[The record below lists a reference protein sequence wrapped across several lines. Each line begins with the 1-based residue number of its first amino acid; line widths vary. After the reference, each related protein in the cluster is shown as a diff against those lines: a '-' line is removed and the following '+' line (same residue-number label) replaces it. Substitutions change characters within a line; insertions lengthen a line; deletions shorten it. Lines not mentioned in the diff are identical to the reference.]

1 MIYYILP
8 CFFILGM
15 FLFPK
20 NQKNSRFSTVENYIL
35 FVLIIL
41 CVLFSGLRYETGSDW
56 DNYYDMFKNAHNY
69 WSSHFELGYIYF
81 NYLFA
86 TLNGNY
92 NLFLILISG
101 LYALLY
107 YLLES
112 FACNKWIFGLFLY
125 SNIYVLFW
133 GGNRQAI
140 ALVLG
145 CVGTICFLK
154 KTRFLSAFYWL
165 LAIQFHI
172 SSLTLPLISF
182 CSNKFRLRIVVVSSF
197 LINLLVLINRGQNP
211 LVQLIS
217 YLLQGLDFVRLSSYL
232 DGTEYLNPDLDYE
245 SRNIT
250 ILLSNT
256 ITLLSFVIFGDKLI
270 KLKAENK
277 SFLIICSVYYAIF
290 ALSLGV
296 SQNLSGRMLIF
307 GRPFEAII
315 ISYLPYVFKSN
326 LAEKTVTI
334 HIVIAM
340 LLKIYFTFITQGF
353 YLPYQSIL

>member
-1 MIYYILP
+1 
-8 CFFILGM
+8 M

-20 NQKNSRFSTVENYIL
+20 KQKNSRFSTVENYIL

-56 DNYYDMFKNAHNY
+56 NIYYDMFKNADNY
-69 WSSHFELGYIYF
+69 WSSHFESGYIYF
-81 NYLFA
+81 NYLFS
-86 TLNGNY
+86 TLNVNY
-92 NLFLILISG
+92 SLFLILISG

-197 LINLLVLINRGQNP
+197 LINLLILINRGQNP

-217 YLLQGLDFVRLSSYL
+217 YLLQGLNFVRLSSYL
-232 DGTEYLNPDLDYE
+232 DGTEYLNPDLDYGT
-245 SRNIT
+245 RNII

-256 ITLLSFVIFGDKLI
+256 ITLLSFVLFGDKLI

-290 ALSLGV
+290 ALSLGI
-296 SQNLSGRMLIF
+296 SQNLSGRMIIF

-326 LAEKTVTI
+326 LAEKNVTI
-334 HIVIAM
+334 FIVIAM